1 MIYYCLYIVYIY
13 IEYRDLWKG
22 IESLPPAMEWEKHL
36 YQNLPHTGCQLNP
49 QKMVNG
55 PLLGTIW
62 GFPKIVVPQNGW
74 FTEEN
79 PIGYHHLR
87 KHPFGTQTGK
97 SRYVQC
103 LGYYIL
109 TYQFWKTLRHNRFS
123 PWETNLQPW
132 KRGEWRFQTSGFGGW
147 KTT

>member
-1 MIYYCLYIVYIY
+1 MHIVYIY

-79 PIGYHHLR
+79 PIKMEDLGVPPF
-87 KHPFGTQTGK
+87 KETPIWHPNWK
-97 SRYVQC
+97 VQVR
-103 LGYYIL
+103 

-123 PWETNLQPW
+123 PSETHLQP
-132 KRGEWRFQTSGFGGW
+132 
-147 KTT
+147 

>member
-1 MIYYCLYIVYIY
+1 MIYYCLYIVYY

-79 PIGYHHLR
+79 PIKMEDLR
-87 KHPFGTQTGK
+87 IPPFKETPIWHPNWKVQVCTVSGILYLNLPILENLMTQP
-97 SRYVQC
+97 V
-103 LGYYIL
+103 
-109 TYQFWKTLRHNRFS
+109 FTLRN
-123 PWETNLQPW
+123 
-132 KRGEWRFQTSGFGGW
+132 
-147 KTT
+147 